1 MDIFHVKEYFLS
13 LSQGQR
19 SHFSSS
25 FSSFLQRMLHRR
37 DCSLCNDISKATCAP
52 RRCRNVWT
60 IWSVAARS
68 QGMNRC
74 PGHASSVNII
84 HWRVGASVRH
94 ICSVY
99 KFISAEWEWRHLLYN
114 LTVIPVAWGSY
125 YRNVICIARSVGV
138 GGNWAICYLKG
149 CNMSRL
155 CLDEYFS
162 LFCIWH
168 YCNFHS
174 KS

>member
-1 MDIFHVKEYFLS
+1 MNLRYIEEEKRPFDLMIYAVRRRLPGNNFDNEQIRVQLQLLDANFDVVTVYGAIYLS
-13 LSQGQR
+13 
-19 SHFSSS
+19 
-25 FSSFLQRMLHRR
+25 RM
-37 DCSLCNDISKATCAP
+37 
-52 RRCRNVWT
+52 
-60 IWSVAARS
+60 
-68 QGMNRC
+68 
-74 PGHASSVNII
+74 
-84 HWRVGASVRH
+84 RV
-94 ICSVY
+94 
-99 KFISAEWEWRHLLYN
+99 LYN
-114 LTVIPVAWGSY
+114 LTVIPVVWGSY

-138 GGNWAICYLKG
+138 VGNWVVCYLKG